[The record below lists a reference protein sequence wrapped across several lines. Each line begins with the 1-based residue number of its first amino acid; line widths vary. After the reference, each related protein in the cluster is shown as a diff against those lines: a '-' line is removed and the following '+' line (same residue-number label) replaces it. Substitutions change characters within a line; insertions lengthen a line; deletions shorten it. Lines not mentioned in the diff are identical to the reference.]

1 MNQQRNIWS
10 RGQSAGVVNSMLEE
24 GSVYIHPDGKT
35 MYFSSKGHNSI
46 EAAYFRFLS

>member
-1 MNQQRNIWS
+1 MVLGNSDIFYSGIMNQQRNIWS

-35 MYFSSKGHNSI
+35 MYF
-46 EAAYFRFLS
+46 